1 MTRTR
6 SDFPR
11 CTQRRSKCFANE
23 NGYCAILNDT
33 FFKRPCPFFKTHEE
47 YEAGLKPRKTIR
59 DKYEELGI

>member
-1 MTRTR
+1 M
-6 SDFPR
+6 
-11 CTQRRSKCFANE
+11 RSKCFANE